1 MVDVAN
7 AYRQCEQ
14 VIKYHSKT
22 FYKAF
27 SLLPEHKRKAVW
39 AVYAFCRIVDD
50 IVDEGSAPHEELA
63 FFEKEFHL
71 FLNGKIPQGNYH
83 FMWVALHDSFTHYD
97 LNKDAFLDMIIG
109 QRMDLVKTRYNTVE
123 EVLTYSYHV
132 ASSVGLM
139 LLPILAP
146 NKVEELR
153 EGAIALGL
161 GMQLTNILRDIG
173 DDLARD
179 RIYLPRDLM
188 DRYQYSEQNLQKGLM
203 NQNFINLWEHL
214 AKEAEQHYKKAM
226 ETMNEYPI
234 YSRTP
239 VKASAVLYGEI
250 LSKIR
255 KKQYKVFDEKQYVSN
270 EEKSIILSRIS
281 G

>member
-1 MVDVAN
+1 MVDVES
-7 AYRQCEQ
+7 AYKQCEK
-14 VIKYHSKT
+14 VIKHHSKT

-27 SLLPEHKRKAVW
+27 SLLPENKKKAVW

-50 IVDEGSAPHEELA
+50 IIDEGSSPHMELA
-63 FFEKEFHL
+63 FFEEDFNL

-83 FMWVALHDSFTHYD
+83 FMWLALHDVSIHYN
-97 LNKDAFLDMIIG
+97 LQKDPFLDMING
-109 QRMDLVKTRYNTVE
+109 QRMDLVKTRYNTTD

-146 NKVEELR
+146 QKVEALR

-173 DDLARD
+173 DDLSRN
-179 RIYLPRDLM
+179 RIYLPKDLM
-188 DRYQYSEQNLQKGLM
+188 DLYQYSEEDLQNGQV
-203 NQNFINLWEHL
+203 NVAFIKVWEHL
-214 AKEAEQHYKKAM
+214 AKEAERYYDKAL
-226 ETMNEYPI
+226 ETMDEYPLS
-234 YSRTP
+234 SRTP
-239 VKASAVLYGEI
+239 VKASALFYGEI
-250 LSKIR
+250 LTKIR
-255 KKQYKVFDEKQYVSN
+255 EKQYKVFKEKQYVSN
-270 EEKSIILSRIS
+270 EEKTIILSKIF